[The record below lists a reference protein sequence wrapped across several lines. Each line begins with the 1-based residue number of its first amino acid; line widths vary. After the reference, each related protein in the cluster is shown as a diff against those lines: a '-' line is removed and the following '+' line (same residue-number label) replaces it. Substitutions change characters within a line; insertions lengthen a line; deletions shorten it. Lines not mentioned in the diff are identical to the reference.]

1 MLGFAL
7 LKIQNI
13 LNINNIAFRTQKE
26 AIVIISSLNNLAV
39 IYSVAALNK
48 TVITEKT
55 SANFCILITLISLQQ
70 AAPIKLK

>member
-7 LKIQNI
+7 FKTQNI
-13 LNINNIAFRTQKE
+13 LNINNIAFITQKE
-26 AIVIISSLNNLAV
+26 AIVNKSSLNNLAV

-55 SANFCILITLISLQQ
+55 SANFCILITLINLQQ

>member
-55 SANFCILITLISLQQ
+55 SAN
-70 AAPIKLK
+70 